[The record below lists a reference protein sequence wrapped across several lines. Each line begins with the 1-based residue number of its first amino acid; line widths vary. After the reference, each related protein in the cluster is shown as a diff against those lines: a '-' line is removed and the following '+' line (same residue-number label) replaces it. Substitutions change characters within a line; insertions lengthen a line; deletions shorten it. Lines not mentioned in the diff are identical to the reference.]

1 MHNCPWSKTS
11 EIHKSKLRNASY
23 IGEIL
28 APVYKARGIR
38 QTGRR
43 LWAKFHPRC
52 LEIFHRSNGRRTTTT
67 TQTFPLSLSLSL
79 SRGDKLASL
88 RLIERNLSFN
98 QRRIS
103 CRDWHPVSATFSFYD
118 FVRFFTAPRYILRER
133 RRRIIRRSN
142 ENPTF

>member
-23 IGEIL
+23 IAEIL

-38 QTGRR
+38 QTGGVYERSFILGVWKYFIGVMEGELRR
-43 LWAKFHPRC
+43 RHKRFH
-52 LEIFHRSNGRRTTTT
+52 
-67 TQTFPLSLSLSL
+67 SLSLSL